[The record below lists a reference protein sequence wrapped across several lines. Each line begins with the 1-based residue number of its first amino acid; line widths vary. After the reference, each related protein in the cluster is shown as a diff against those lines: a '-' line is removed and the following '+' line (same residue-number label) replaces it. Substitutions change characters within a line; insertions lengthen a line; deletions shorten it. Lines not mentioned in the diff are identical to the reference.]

1 MGNVKAKEKVRRHP
15 PLSDAVRRFYEA
27 TETEIII
34 HAVRHQARKPFR
46 DARRSLTHNS
56 RQNAF
61 FYRMIT
67 PEYRSYRQIY
77 PAPPP
82 SGSKSCGGD
91 LKSYGLFGCHWVFTY
106 PTLFT

>member
-46 DARRSLTHNS
+46 DARRSLRAHNS
-56 RQNAF
+56 RQNIF
-61 FYRMIT
+61 FCRTFNTGISLT
-67 PEYRSYRQIY
+67 PVRYTPHRRR
-77 PAPPP
+77 PVRRA
-82 SGSKSCGGD
+82 
-91 LKSYGLFGCHWVFTY
+91 VAVT
-106 PTLFT
+106 